1 MLDNLVS
8 ALDVRRGD
16 SCHRL
21 AAPVWMPVRFVRL
34 ASMLRL
40 DRERV
45 RSVQLEAQMRTWIR
59 QPRVPHATAGH
70 MLAAVKYSALY
81 AQPGSLIVTAM
92 RQHHVWNVQQVST
105 GWPQDRSIRF

>member
-70 MLAAVKYSALY
+70 MLAAVKYSAL
-81 AQPGSLIVTAM
+81 TA
-92 RQHHVWNVQQVST
+92 RRAVST
-105 GWPQDRSIRF
+105 VTLIQRRHAPNVLLGSFGMRLRH